1 MGVFITQIWSTSLIQ
16 ERFKREKDIFIV
28 RFSKIFCI

>member
-1 MGVFITQIWSTSLIQ
+1 MGDFITQIWSTSLIQ
-16 ERFKREKDIFIV
+16 NRFKCEKDIFIV